1 MSIHL
6 ASPSKWHPLLNAIDT
21 MQVLQVGYVG
31 SWSRVGPFLPWMEM
45 GSEEGGLVYSA
56 PFVKLSDVDQLPS
69 QLLGWM
75 IENYPDYLHPPRNCT
90 VPNMWVARCQ
100 GIVC

>member
-31 SWSRVGPFLPWMEM
+31 SWSRVGPYLPWMEM

-69 QLLGWM
+69 QLLGWI
-75 IENYPDYLHPPRNCT
+75 IENYPDYLHPPRNYT

>member
-1 MSIHL
+1 M
-6 ASPSKWHPLLNAIDT
+6 
-21 MQVLQVGYVG
+21 GYVG
-31 SWSRVGPFLPWMEM
+31 SWSRVGPYLPWMEM

-69 QLLGWM
+69 QLLGWI
-75 IENYPDYLHPPRNCT
+75 IENYPDYLHPPRNYT

-100 GIVC
+100 GIVS

>member
-45 GSEEGGLVYSA
+45 GTEEGGLVYSA

-75 IENYPDYLHPPRNCT
+75 IENYPDYLHPPRNYT

-100 GIVC
+100 GIVS

>member
-1 MSIHL
+1 M
-6 ASPSKWHPLLNAIDT
+6 
-21 MQVLQVGYVG
+21 GYVG

-69 QLLGWM
+69 QLLGWI
-75 IENYPDYLHPPRNCT
+75 IEN
-90 VPNMWVARCQ
+90 
-100 GIVC
+100 

>member
-31 SWSRVGPFLPWMEM
+31 SWSRVGPYLPWMEM

-69 QLLGWM
+69 QLLGWI
-75 IENYPDYLHPPRNCT
+75 IENYPDYLHPPRNYT

-100 GIVC
+100 GIVS